1 MFKIN
6 NIKEILY
13 EYNFEIVDSYNSSD
27 AFCGYSIKEI
37 DIELTA
43 GIAYQSGVPE
53 IILEILNKQKENP
66 RLKKYVFNPIREDEL
81 AIVKGFYK
89 AFRKEGI
96 RKKRLKCRQL
106 DLFSAIADY
115 ETNNERENI

>member
-13 EYNFEIVDSYNSSD
+13 EYNFELVDSYNSSN

-43 GIAYQSGVPE
+43 GIVNQSGVPE
-53 IILEILNKQKENP
+53 IMLEILNKQKETP
-66 RLKKYVFNPIREDEL
+66 RLKKYVFNPIREDQL
-81 AIVKGFYK
+81 AIIKGFYK
-89 AFRKEGI
+89 AFRKEGV
-96 RKKRLKCRQL
+96 RKK
-106 DLFSAIADY
+106 DLSIDS
-115 ETNNERENI
+115 

>member
-6 NIKEILY
+6 NIKQIMY
-13 EYNFEIVDSYNSSD
+13 EYNFELVESYKTSD

-53 IILEILNKQKENP
+53 IMLEILNKQKENP
-66 RLKKYVFNPIREDEL
+66 RLKKYFFNPIREDEL

-89 AFRKEGI
+89 ALRKEGI
-96 RKKRLKCRQL
+96 RKKRLKYRQL
-106 DLFSAIADY
+106 DLFAATAEY
-115 ETNNERENI
+115 ETNIEREKI

>member
-13 EYNFEIVDSYNSSD
+13 EYNFDLVDSYKSSD

-43 GIAYQSGVPE
+43 GIVNQSGVPE
-53 IILEILNKQKENP
+53 IMLEIMNKQKETP

-89 AFRKEGI
+89 ALRKEGV
-96 RKKRLKCRQL
+96 RKRRLKYRQL
-106 DLFSAIADY
+106 DLFAATAEY
-115 ETNNERENI
+115 ETNIEREKI